1 VAPSTAGLDLREPIS
16 RLSGF
21 PKCGRAE
28 FVDNAVHKRVKRL
41 LTSGGSSLFETYYSI
56 FTHKIL
62 RHLGR
67 FNFVADHVNY
77 GKQACYTLLLLLTR
91 LSCVVEG

>member
-1 VAPSTAGLDLREPIS
+1 MHWPNVCAAVAPSTGLDLREPIS

-21 PKCGRAE
+21 PKCGRVE

-56 FTHKIL
+56 CTQCSS
-62 RHLGR
+62 
-67 FNFVADHVNY
+67 ADAE
-77 GKQACYTLLLLLTR
+77 K
-91 LSCVVEG
+91 VVS